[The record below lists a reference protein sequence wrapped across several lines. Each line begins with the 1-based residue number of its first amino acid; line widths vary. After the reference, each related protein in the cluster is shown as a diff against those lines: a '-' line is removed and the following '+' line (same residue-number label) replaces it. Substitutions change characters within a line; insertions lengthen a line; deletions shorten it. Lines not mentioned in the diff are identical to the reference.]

1 MSPALE
7 KGNRREWNRMKK
19 VKKLLTFAV
28 GAAML
33 ASLCS
38 VSAFAE
44 ETTTYLEPSEPKA
57 VTIGSTEVL
66 FANGTPVTIVA
77 RTDGQEGA
85 LVKWGTDGEL
95 AVGKNVTVFGGSH
108 NHDGIY
114 ESTSIVMEGGTVRN
128 LVGGGLHKSH
138 VKTANVEFKGG
149 TAVSVQGGGASSFVK
164 GCGDDCDYT
173 TTWYAGDPKES
184 PCVVDETNVIISGGK
199 ITSLVFGGGEGI
211 SCTKVASLAIAGGDM
226 STAWVTAG
234 GSNGYTGTAAVA
246 VADGQINVLQGVN
259 RGSMD
264 ASVIVVMGGSVDKMY
279 LGGETG
285 DASVTGTVAAVGGVV
300 MGGEVKELHPGT
312 TGGTEITPD
321 TEDIE
326 VAVAVAPEA
335 TVGNSADLADAF
347 GADAVRTVYTVTYKA
362 NNGEDDVVLPTISGE
377 LVEKPEDPAKEGF
390 TFKGWFSDEALT
402 KAYTFEEAVTGDLVL
417 YAKWEAVASESN
429 PSTPSTPDNSKPENP
444 TTGSTSMVW
453 VVLAAALAGAASVVM
468 IKSRRVRSK

>member
-1 MSPALE
+1 
-7 KGNRREWNRMKK
+7 MKK
-19 VKKLLTFAV
+19 VKKVLTFAV

-44 ETTTYLEPSEPKA
+44 ETTYLEPSEPEK
-57 VTIGSTEVL
+57 VTIQEAKGDQEVF
-66 FANGTPVTIVA
+66 FANGTPITIVA
-77 RTDGQEGA
+77 RTDDEEGA
-85 LVKWGTDGEL
+85 LIKWGTDKEV
-95 AVGKNVTVFGGSH
+95 AVGPNAHVFGGGH

-128 LVGGGLHKSH
+128 LIGGGLHKSH
-138 VKTANVEFKGG
+138 VETANVEFNGG
-149 TAVSVQGGGASSFVK
+149 TAVSVQGGGASSLFHK
-164 GCGDDCDYT
+164 CGCDNG

-226 STAWVTAG
+226 SSAWVTAG
-234 GSNGYTGTAAVA
+234 GSNGYTGTAVVA
-246 VADGQINVLQGVN
+246 VIDGSIKVLQGVN
-259 RGSMD
+259 RGTMD
-264 ASVIVVMGGSVDKMY
+264 ASVIVVMGGTVDKMY

-285 DASVTGTVAAVGGVV
+285 DAGVTGTVAAVGGVV

-321 TEDIE
+321 TEGIE

-335 TVGNSADLADAF
+335 TVGNSADLEDAF
-347 GADAVRTVYTVTYKA
+347 GSDAFITVYTVTYKA
-362 NNGEDDVVLPTISGE
+362 NNGEEDVVLPTISGE
-377 LVEKPEDPAKEGF
+377 LVEKPEDPTKEGF

-402 KAYTFEEAVTGDLVL
+402 KAYTFEDAVTGDLVL
-417 YAKWEAVASESN
+417 YAKWEAIASESD
-429 PSTPSTPDNSKPENP
+429 PGTTPSTTPSISDNSKPENP

-453 VVLAAALAGAASVVM
+453 VVLAAALAGAASIVM
-468 IKSRRVRSK
+468 VKSRRVRSK

>member
-1 MSPALE
+1 M
-7 KGNRREWNRMKK
+7 KRMKK
-19 VKKLLTFAV
+19 VLTFVA

-33 ASLCS
+33 LTMGS

-44 ETTTYLEPSEPKA
+44 EATTYLEPSEPKA
-57 VTIGSTEVL
+57 VTIGSTEML

-114 ESTSIVMEGGTVRN
+114 ESTSIVMENGTVRN
-128 LVGGGLHKSH
+128 LIGGGLHKSH

-173 TTWYAGDPKES
+173 ATWYAGDPKES

-211 SCTKVASLAIAGGDM
+211 SCTKAASLAIAGGDM
-226 STAWVTAG
+226 SSAWVTAG

-246 VADGQINVLQGVN
+246 VVDGKINVLQGVN

-264 ASVIVVMGGSVDKMY
+264 ASVIVVMGGTVDKMY

-285 DASVTGTVAAVGGVV
+285 DASVTGTVTAVGGVV
-300 MGGEVKELHPGT
+300 TGGEVKELHPGT

-321 TEDIE
+321 TEGVE
-326 VAVAVAPEA
+326 VVVAVSPEA
-335 TVGNSADLADAF
+335 KVGNSEDLETSF
-347 GADAVRTVYTVTYKA
+347 GTDAVKNVYTVTYKA
-362 NNGEDDVVLPTISGE
+362 NNGEEDVVLPTIEGE
-377 LVEKPEDPAKEGF
+377 KVEKPEDPTKEGF
-390 TFKGWFSDEALT
+390 NFKGWFSDEALT
-402 KAYTFEEAVTGDLVL
+402 KAYDFDTTVTGDVTL
-417 YAKWEAVASESN
+417 YAKWEAIKTESD
-429 PSTPSTPDNSKPENP
+429 PSTPESKPENP
-444 TTGSTSMVW
+444 TTGSTTMVW
-453 VVLAAALAGAASVVM
+453 VVLAGALAVAASVVM
-468 IKSRRVRSK
+468 VKSRRVR